1 MINAYVYLQVQDLVS
16 DCLAYLKKTFTDQ
29 VVFDTF
35 IEAQRLQIS
44 SLRTDAIEILIEGP
58 RCATDDITS
67 TTMVLQT
74 TTRGV
79 GRCQKEIKKAQY

>member
-1 MINAYVYLQVQDLVS
+1 MVS
-16 DCLAYLKKTFTDQ
+16 DCLAYLKKSFSDQ

-58 RCATDDITS
+58 RCPTEHKKTKLAITAIG
-67 TTMVLQT
+67 LPEKLFQN
-74 TTRGV
+74 TTRHNQGL
-79 GRCQKEIKKAQY
+79 R

>member
-1 MINAYVYLQVQDLVS
+1 MIINAHVYLQVQDLVS
-16 DCLAYLKKTFTDQ
+16 DCLAYLKKTFSDQ

-58 RCATDDITS
+58 RWATDDIT
-67 TTMVLQT
+67 
-74 TTRGV
+74 TRERATIQIFV
-79 GRCQKEIKKAQY
+79 RPDK